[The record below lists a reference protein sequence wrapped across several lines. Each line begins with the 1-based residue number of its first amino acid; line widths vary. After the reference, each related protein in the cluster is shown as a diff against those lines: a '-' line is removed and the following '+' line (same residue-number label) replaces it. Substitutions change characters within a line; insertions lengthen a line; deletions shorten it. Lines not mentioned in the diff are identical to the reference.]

1 MYADEVQSLVREGF
15 AVVRSKKSKRTKR
28 IPESCVTLVESEEQ
42 ALRQAEPERGLHAAR
57 VYGPS
62 PSSEGVK
69 VFHLVRWL

>member
-1 MYADEVQSLVREGF
+1 MYADEIQNLVREGY

-28 IPESCVTLVESEEQ
+28 IPESCVTLVDSEQQ
-42 ALRQAEPERGLHAAR
+42 ALARADPDRGLHAAR

-69 VFHLVRWL
+69 VYHLVRWL